1 MPGRLHNK
9 VRPKVLHSNRGPT
22 NFERTVCSHHRCW
35 IVITSLHRTS
45 IHDLS
50 GIITLFLCPPNSGIG
65 METSLLFASE
75 GANVL
80 LVDINLK
87 AVEAV
92 AALIT
97 ARYPNVK
104 NIATKTDVGVEK
116 EIKGAIDLAVKEFG
130 RLDIVVRLSPI
141 GMAPIGLPPSS
152 LR

>member
-1 MPGRLHNK
+1 
-9 VRPKVLHSNRGPT
+9 
-22 NFERTVCSHHRCW
+22 
-35 IVITSLHRTS
+35 
-45 IHDLS
+45 
-50 GIITLFLCPPNSGIG
+50 
-65 METSLLFASE
+65 LFASE